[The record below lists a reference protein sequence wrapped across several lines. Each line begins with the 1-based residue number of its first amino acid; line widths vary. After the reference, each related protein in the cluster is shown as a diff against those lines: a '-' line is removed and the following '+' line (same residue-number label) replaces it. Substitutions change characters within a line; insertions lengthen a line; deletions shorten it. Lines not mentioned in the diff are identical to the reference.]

1 MTSTDID
8 WSALI
13 AAFGLPGKLALAK
26 PHGSGHINDTYAVL
40 LDQNTARRRY
50 IFQRINHDVFTNVP
64 ALMENIQRVTNH
76 LSHGMRLNATTG
88 GAAFH
93 VDPAGLFW
101 RCYDFIEGAST
112 HDIVETPQQA
122 REAAY
127 SFGEFQ
133 GQLVDLPGDRL
144 HETIPNFH
152 HTRKRFNTL
161 LDAIHN
167 DTVGR
172 RQAVLE
178 DIEFARSREVMVDHL
193 LARVARGEIPERIT
207 HNDTKINNVMLHD
220 QTGEGVAVIDLD
232 TVMPGLAMYDFGDMV
247 RTATNSAA
255 EDEPDVSK
263 VHCRLEIFDALAEGY
278 LNAAGG
284 FLNQA
289 ELAELELGARLM
301 TFENGIRFLTDHLQG
316 DTYYKIHRPGQNLD
330 RARCQFALVR
340 SMEEQAEEMRDI
352 IANRAK

>member
-1 MTSTDID
+1 MTNPPLD
-8 WSALI
+8 WPSLI
-13 AAFGLPGKLALAK
+13 AAFGLPGSLRSAE
-26 PHGSGHINDTYAVL
+26 PYGSGHINDTYAVA
-40 LDQNTARRRY
+40 LDQAAGPRRY
-50 IFQRINHDVFTNVP
+50 IFQRINHNVFTNVP
-64 ALMENIQRVTNH
+64 ALMENIQRVTDH
-76 LSHGMRLNATTG
+76 LPHGMVLNPTVAQRSYHT
-88 GAAFH
+88 
-93 VDPAGLFW
+93 DDAGSFW

-112 HDIVETPQQA
+112 HDIVETAHQA
-122 REAAY
+122 REAAH

-144 HETIPNFH
+144 HETIPDFH

-161 LDAIHN
+161 LDAIHA
-167 DTVGR
+167 DIAGR
-172 RQAVLE
+172 KAAVLD
-178 DIEFARSREVMVDHL
+178 DIEFALSREAMVDHL

-220 QTGEGVAVIDLD
+220 ETGEGIAVIDLD

-255 EDEPDVSK
+255 EDEIDVSK

-284 FLNQA
+284 FLNAA

-316 DTYYKIHRPGQNLD
+316 DTYYKIHREGHNLD

-340 SMEEQAEEMRDI
+340 SMEDQAKEMRDI